1 MFSLMK
7 LPHYADAHL
16 AWMGLAVETD
26 EAFTP
31 IGHGRPSWLGVTL
44 LACGVTHLVKQ
55 AWRQHYGRRRL
66 EKSDGAHG
74 CPQGRTYQRAIR
86 KNVHYAWTIRQWK
99 SNRIWDDRLTL
110 THGNVAMATKQ
121 K

>member
-1 MFSLMK
+1 ME

-16 AWMGLAVETD
+16 AWMALAVELD

-31 IGHGRPSWLGVTL
+31 IGHCRRHQLGVTL
-44 LACGVTHLVKQ
+44 LASGVAPLVKQ
-55 AWRQHYGRRRL
+55 AWRLHYGRRKL

-86 KNVHYAWTIRQWK
+86 TSAHYAWTIRQWK
-99 SNRIWDDRLTL
+99 NQRIWDGRLTL
-110 THGNVAMATKQ
+110 AQGTVEMATKQ